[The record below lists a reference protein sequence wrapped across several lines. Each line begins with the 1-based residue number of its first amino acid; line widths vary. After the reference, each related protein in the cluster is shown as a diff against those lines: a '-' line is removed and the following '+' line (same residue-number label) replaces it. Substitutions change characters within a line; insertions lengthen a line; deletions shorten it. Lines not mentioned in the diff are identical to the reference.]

1 MVKTIKGKLT
11 ISVICIVAVSIVLTT
26 AGIVMV
32 AGGRLIKD
40 QTEALQL
47 NADKYAE
54 EINTWIEN
62 EKMLAKGAANGIE
75 AAGNIQD
82 EFIQSVLDTYA
93 ADREE
98 LLNLYC
104 GTKESRFIQSN

>member
-32 AGGRLIKD
+32 AGRRLIKD

-75 AAGNIQD
+75 AAGNIPD
-82 EFIQSVLDTYA
+82 EPSCIECVHRSGEGRGG
-93 ADREE
+93 RERF
-98 LLNLYC
+98 C
-104 GTKESRFIQSN
+104 SRCR